1 MNHVIVGT
9 AGHVDHGK
17 TMLIKALSGID
28 TDRLKE
34 EKKRG
39 ITIELGFA
47 HLDLPDGQ
55 TVGIVDVPGH
65 EKFVK
70 NMLAGA
76 GGIDIALLIVAADEG
91 FMPQTREHLGILSLL
106 DIPQGII
113 VITKKDLVDDEWLE
127 MLIEDTKEEVKGT
140 FLADAPIL
148 CVSAQTGEGI
158 EDLRREIARQAALAP
173 PKNLK
178 IPFRLPIDRVFSI
191 DGFGTVVT
199 GTLTQGQMEEGAD
212 VMIYPEGR
220 VTKIR
225 NLQVHSH
232 TVQQAYAGQR
242 VAVNL
247 ANIKKSELS
256 RGDTLAKPNS
266 MDVTHMIDVR
276 LEVLAD
282 SARSIENHSRLHFY
296 HGARDILCKVVLL
309 DRETLEPGQSCYA
322 QLRFTDPVAVKRK
335 DRFVVRFYS
344 PIETIGGGVILEG
357 NPRRHKRFDPAV
369 LQELSIKESGSVTDK
384 LLQALVD
391 HAAAPVPV
399 SALEKQL
406 ELSEE
411 EEASTALLQ
420 LVEQGQAAYVTD
432 QVVLAQKTLDE
443 LASVLEQALE
453 KYHRENPLQAGMKVE
468 QTRPLLLKGKDP
480 ALCDAILGR
489 LAEDGRIQLAAGRV
503 AKPGFAVVFS
513 PKHQRIR
520 ERLLT
525 LYREGKFAPPQ
536 LDELYQSE
544 FAKDAAAAKQ
554 VVEALVS
561 SGELVLVSA
570 QIAFLGEYYA
580 QALSMLQDFVQEH
593 GSISL
598 AQFRDLLG
606 TSRKY
611 ALSLLEY
618 WDRQKVTKK
627 QGEDRVLAEQK
638 F

>member
-17 TMLIKALSGID
+17 TVLIRALSGID

-55 TVGIVDVPGH
+55 SVGIVDVPGH

-113 VITKKDLVDDEWLE
+113 VITKKDLVDDEWLQ
-127 MLIEDTKEEVKGT
+127 MLIEDTKEEVQGT

-158 EDLRREIARQAALAP
+158 EALKQEIARQAALAP

-178 IPFRLPIDRVFSI
+178 TPFRLPIDRVFSI

-199 GTLTQGQMEEGAD
+199 GTLTQGMMEEGGE

-225 NLQVHSH
+225 NLQVHSK
-232 TVQQAYAGQR
+232 TVQQAFAGQR

-256 RGDTLAKPNS
+256 RGDTLAKPDS
-266 MDVTHMIDVR
+266 MDVTRMVDVR

-282 SARSIENHSRLHFY
+282 SGRSIENHSRLHFY
-296 HGARDILCKVVLL
+296 HGSRDILCKAVLL
-309 DRETLEPGQSCYA
+309 DREMLGPGESCYA
-322 QLRFTDPVAVKRK
+322 QLRFTQPVAVKKK

-357 NPRRHKRFDPAV
+357 NPKKHKRFDGDA
-369 LQELSIKESGSVTDK
+369 LAELAIKETGSASDR
-384 LLQALVD
+384 LLQALLD
-391 HAAAPVPV
+391 TASAPVSV
-399 SALEKQL
+399 GVIQSQL
-406 ELSEE
+406 ELPEE
-411 EEASTALLQ
+411 EFAEYLTD

-432 QVVLAQKTLDE
+432 QVVLAQKSLDE
-443 LASVLEQALE
+443 IASSLTQALE
-453 KYHRENPLQAGMKVE
+453 KYHRDFPLQTGMKIE
-468 QTRPLLLKGKDP
+468 QARPLVFQTKDT
-480 ALCDAILGR
+480 ALCDGVLSR
-489 LAEDGRIQLAAGRV
+489 LAQDGRIQLAAGRV
-503 AKPGFAVVFS
+503 AKAGFAVDFS
-513 PKHQRIR
+513 PKHQRTR

-536 LDELYQSE
+536 LDELYQTE
-544 FAKDAAAAKQ
+544 FAKDANAAKQ

-561 SGELVLVSA
+561 SGELALVSA
-570 QIAFLGEYYA
+570 QIAFFGEYYA
-580 QALSMLQDFVQEH
+580 QALAMLRAYVQEH

-618 WDRQKVTKK
+618 WDKQKITKK
-627 QGEDRVLAEQK
+627 QGEDRVLV
-638 F
+638 